1 MYLTPSTFLLNGNIT
16 WIQLHFQMTYGGRV
30 ITLITITQHG
40 HADSSKV
47 ADQGMTTAT
56 TKSQLLP
63 HPSPATFCRHLSE
76 RRRRRRVFTIMMA
89 SHNAEFTTIIK
100 FNCCPLDGRM
110 DGAVIIRHVPRKM
123 RNVLR
128 LMVVPS
134 NVVTLRQLCT
144 FITSSSSTETQHH
157 LQMHFLAKS
166 PTTNRMTGLWT
177 TRPHKI
183 WFVATILHLNSAIW
197 LLFISIPPLS
207 LPRLQPNLKV
217 SSLIRCLLLK
227 FITCSSSS

>member
-1 MYLTPSTFLLNGNIT
+1 
-16 WIQLHFQMTYGGRV
+16 MTYGGRV
-30 ITLITITQHG
+30 ITLITIIQHG
-40 HADSSKV
+40 HADSSKA
-47 ADQGMTTAT
+47 ADQGMATAT

-63 HPSPATFCRHLSE
+63 HPSPATFCRHLGE

-144 FITSSSSTETQHH
+144 FITNSSSSTETQHH

-166 PTTNRMTGLWT
+166 PTTNRMTDCGRLDHT
-177 TRPHKI
+177 K
-183 WFVATILHLNSAIW
+183 SD
-197 LLFISIPPLS
+197 LLRQFCISTVPFDCSLS
-207 LPRLQPNLKV
+207 PFHHFHCLVSNPISKCRLL
-217 SSLIRCLLLK
+217 SDA
-227 FITCSSSS
+227 FY